1 MSKTKLG
8 RVQLRIMRVLWERG
22 RVNAREITDALNEEV
37 QTGDNPIAHSTVQT
51 LLRKLEEKGSIAHD
65 VEDRTFVFYPVVE
78 EDSVTRSATR
88 ELVERVFGGDAAG
101 LVAYLLKEER
111 IPSKELK
118 ELRQLI
124 DDKSAKRGRKS

>member
-8 RVQLRIMRVLWERG
+8 RVQLQIMQVLWERG
-22 RVNAREITDALNEEV
+22 RANAREITDALNEEDQV
-37 QTGDNPIAHSTVQT
+37 AHSTVQT

-65 VEDRTFVFYPVVE
+65 VEDRTFIFFPLVE
-78 EDSVTRSATR
+78 EDSVTRRATR

-111 IPSKELK
+111 IPSKELDQ
-118 ELRQLI
+118 LRQLI
-124 DDKSAKRGRKS
+124 DEKSVKRGRKS

>member
-8 RVQLRIMRVLWERG
+8 RVQLKIMRVLWERG
-22 RVNAREITDALNEEV
+22 RANAREVTDALNENTSEQV
-37 QTGDNPIAHSTVQT
+37 AHSTVQT

-65 VEDRTFVFYPVVE
+65 VEDRTFIFYPLVE
-78 EDSVTRSATR
+78 QDCVTRSATR

-111 IPSKELK
+111 IPKKELDQ
-118 ELRQLI
+118 LRQLI
-124 DDKSAKRGRKS
+124 DERSAPRRRKS

>member
-1 MSKTKLG
+1 M
-8 RVQLRIMRVLWERG
+8 
-22 RVNAREITDALNEEV
+22 
-37 QTGDNPIAHSTVQT
+37 QT
-51 LLRKLEEKGSIAHD
+51 LLRKLEKKGSIAHD

-78 EDSVTRSATR
+78 KDSVTRNATR

-111 IPSKELK
+111 IPSKELQ

-124 DDKSAKRGRKS
+124 DDKSAKRRRDS

>member
-1 MSKTKLG
+1 MSKSKLG
-8 RVQLRIMRVLWERG
+8 RVQLKIMRVLWTLG
-22 RVNAREITDALNEEV
+22 RANARVITDALNEDA
-37 QTGDNPIAHSTVQT
+37 GAAGGPIAHSTVQT

-65 VEDRTFVFYPVVE
+65 VEHRTFIFYPLVE

-111 IPSKELK
+111 IPSKELSQ
-118 ELRQLI
+118 LRQLI
-124 DDKSAKRGRKS
+124 DEKSTKRGRKS